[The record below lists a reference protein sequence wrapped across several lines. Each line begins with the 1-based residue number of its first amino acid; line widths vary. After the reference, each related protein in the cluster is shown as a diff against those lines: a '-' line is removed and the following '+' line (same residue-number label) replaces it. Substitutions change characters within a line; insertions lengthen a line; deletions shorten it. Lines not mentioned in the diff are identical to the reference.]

1 MSELNS
7 KRGQRKKLEIP
18 ANAHPLE
25 VFMITKEFA
34 MGELES
40 ITGIS
45 KKVLVSFINGGTP
58 TEEQQKRI
66 RLTTGVIL

>member
-1 MSELNS
+1 MSELNTKS
-7 KRGQRKKLEIP
+7 KRRKIPDIP

-45 KKVLVSFINGGTP
+45 KELLISFIKGSTP
-58 TEEQQKRI
+58 SEEQQKRI